1 MNNTTNIT
9 QKLKSLSR
17 NDSAYEELLEL
28 FNLNIEGKER
38 NELFN
43 SFDAGFDNF
52 FWFVKNVDNDEFVY
66 YSDSVEKLTG
76 YSIQE
81 LEEKKDGIFSLMKEF
96 ELLKVKEHF
105 NDLLLPDASDII
117 EFEYH
122 VTTKTDK
129 RLTLF
134 TTVTL
139 DRDKNGRPKFFRGYC
154 VDISNIKD
162 NSKDVY
168 REVERLTEINAQK
181 DKFISIVSHD
191 LRTPFTSLLGFSEI
205 LLNDNDL
212 TEFEK
217 REYLEFIYD
226 ASQKQL
232 QMVNYLL
239 DWAKLQSGKMTIE
252 RRRVNLR
259 TLVSNCVSVLTGAAI
274 RKGVEIK
281 VDVNKTFYVNVD
293 ERLTVQAISNLLSN
307 AIKFTPT
314 GKKIFV
320 TSDIFKKGIIELV
333 VKDEGTGMDEVSQSK
348 LFKIDEKLSLVGTNG
363 EKGSGLGLT
372 LVKEIIDKHGGK
384 IWFYSKLGEGSEFHI
399 TLPQSENNIL
409 VVEDDAEVRALYVH
423 SIEKAFADYSIIEAE
438 NGYEAMSII
447 LEKIPTVIITDHTM
461 PLMNGIQ
468 LVEAMKKKY
477 LNVIPVIVISSFFNE
492 DIIKQYNELGVTKLI
507 TKPVNLNN
515 LIIDIKETILSQ

>member
-1 MNNTTNIT
+1 MNDTTNIT
-9 QKLKSLSR
+9 EKLKSLSR
-17 NDSAYEELLEL
+17 DGSAYEELLEL
-28 FNLNIEGKER
+28 FNLNIEDRER
-38 NELFN
+38 NGLFN
-43 SFDAGFDNF
+43 SLDVGLNNI
-52 FWFVKNVDNDEFVY
+52 FWFVKNVDNNEFVY

-76 YSIQE
+76 YLISE

-96 ELLKVKEHF
+96 ELLKVKESF
-105 NDLLLPDASDII
+105 KDLLAPDTRDMV

-122 VTTKTDK
+122 ITTKTDK

-134 TTVTL
+134 TTVIL
-139 DRDKNGRPKFFRGYC
+139 DRDQNGNPKLFRGYST
-154 VDISNIKD
+154 DISNTKD

-168 REVERLTEINAQK
+168 SEVERLTEVNAQK

-212 TEFEK
+212 TDFEK
-217 REYLEFIYD
+217 REYLGFIYD
-226 ASQKQL
+226 ASKKQL

-239 DWAKLQSGKMTIE
+239 DWARLQSGKMTIE
-252 RRRVNLR
+252 QRRVNLR
-259 TLVSNCVSVLTGAAI
+259 TLVSNCVSMLTGAAI

-281 VDVNKTFYVNVD
+281 VDINKTYFVNAD
-293 ERLTVQAISNLLSN
+293 ERLIVQAISNLLSN

-320 TSDIFKKGIIELV
+320 TAEIFKKGVIELV
-333 VKDEGTGMDEVSQSK
+333 VRDEGIGMNEANQSK

-372 LVKEIIDKHGGK
+372 LVKEIIDKHDGE

-399 TLPQSENNIL
+399 TLPQTENNIL
-409 VVEDDAEVRALYVH
+409 IVEDDAEVRKLYVH
-423 SIEKAFADYSIIEAE
+423 SIKKAFPDYSIIEAE

-492 DIIKQYNELGVTKLI
+492 AIIKQYSELGVKKLI
-507 TKPVNLNN
+507 TKPVNLDN